1 MRYKYVI
8 KIKKY
13 HGFALTRTADWRFYL
28 QNDFLAFDTLDD
40 VAMYYYSIKKQSNSS
55 ITFESVSSIFREI
68 YGTFNSKDSDEMSL
82 DELMQL
88 FSNHN

>member
-13 HGFALTRTADWRFYL
+13 HGFALTRTSDWRLYL

-40 VAMYYYSIKKQSNSS
+40 VAMYYYSIKKQSSPS
-55 ITFESVSSIFREI
+55 ITFESVSNIFREI
-68 YGTFNSKDSDEMSL
+68 YATFNLKDSDEMSL